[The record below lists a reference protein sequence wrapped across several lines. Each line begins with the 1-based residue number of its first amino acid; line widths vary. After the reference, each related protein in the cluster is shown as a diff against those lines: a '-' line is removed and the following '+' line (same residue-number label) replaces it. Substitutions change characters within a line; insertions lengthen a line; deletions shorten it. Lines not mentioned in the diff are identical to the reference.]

1 MKAQAP
7 TEVKWKIFSEG
18 GESKDKGMAKQ
29 ISTICRR
36 SLANISMLKGKLR
49 RQNAGENNQQLQIAN

>member
-1 MKAQAP
+1 LKAQAP

-36 SLANISMLKGKLR
+36 SLANISMLRGKLG
-49 RQNAGENNQQLQIAN
+49 RQNGRGE